1 MSVPR
6 EIEIVRAGLED
17 APTASAILT
26 GAATW
31 LTGRDETLWFPDE
44 LTPERFMAAIEAG
57 ELYLVK
63 KDGAAVGTVILQDAD
78 NLYWPDM
85 RSRDALYIHK
95 LAFVD
100 HVRGRGLGRKVIAWA
115 KARAC
120 SAGMTYL
127 RLDTEAARTRLC
139 AFYESAGFHR
149 HSERQVGRHY
159 VARYEMRVR

>member
-1 MSVPR
+1 VPR
-6 EIEIVRAGLED
+6 EIEIVRAGLDD
-17 APTASAILT
+17 AATASAILT
-26 GAATW
+26 GVASG
-31 LTGRDETLWFPDE
+31 LTGRGETLWFFDE
-44 LTPERFMAAIEAG
+44 LTPERFASAIDAG

-78 NLYWPDM
+78 GIYWPDM
-85 RSRDALYIHK
+85 PRRDALYIHK

-100 HVRGRGLGRKVIAWA
+100 FVRGQGLGGKVIAWA
-115 KARAC
+115 KARAR